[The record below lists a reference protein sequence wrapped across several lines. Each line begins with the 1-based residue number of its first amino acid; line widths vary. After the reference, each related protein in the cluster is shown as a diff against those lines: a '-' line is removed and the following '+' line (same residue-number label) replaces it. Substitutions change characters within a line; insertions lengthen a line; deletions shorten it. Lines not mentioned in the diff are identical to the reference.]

1 LLATGIHERDE
12 ICLAIDIGTNTE
24 VLLGNKEEVLACSC
38 ASGPAFEGAH
48 IKHGMRAATGA
59 IEKIIIGEDLDVK
72 CRTIDDEKP
81 RGICGSAMVDFLA
94 EALKAGVIDVTGI
107 FSREVESERLRSGE
121 RGLEFVVAWREETS
135 TGEDIV
141 VTQNDI
147 KEIQLAKA
155 AIHTGIS
162 ILMKKK
168 GVTEKDIDTFFIAGA
183 FGSYINPENARIIG
197 MYPELPLEKIR
208 VVGNAAG
215 TGARMALCSKE
226 VRETAEK
233 VVERINYVELA
244 AETCFQAEFL
254 NSYFLPHADLSRYPE
269 TGELLKRLGK
279 YPKKPPVYF
288 PT

>member
-1 LLATGIHERDE
+1 M
-12 ICLAIDIGTNTE
+12 
-24 VLLGNKEEVLACSC
+24 
-38 ASGPAFEGAH
+38 PQ
-48 IKHGMRAATGA
+48 
-59 IEKIIIGEDLDVK
+59 
-72 CRTIDDEKP
+72 
-81 RGICGSAMVDFLA
+81 
-94 EALKAGVIDVTGI
+94 
-107 FSREVESERLRSGE
+107 
-121 RGLEFVVAWREETS
+121 ETS
-135 TGEDIV
+135 SVLPDV
-141 VTQNDI
+141 AI
-147 KEIQLAKA
+147 KGRTLAYRRFRQL
-155 AIHTGIS
+155 
-162 ILMKKK
+162 
-168 GVTEKDIDTFFIAGA
+168 DIDTFFIAGA